1 MLRLIQGEVFGLS
14 SVAFFAFALAASTIV
29 WANTANAVSLRVKLA
44 CSRDYYALCSQ
55 FASDSAETRQCMR
68 AAGNKLS
75 PRCINALVE
84 EGEVS
89 VTEVSRRAAQLRQ

>member
-1 MLRLIQGEVFGLS
+1 MEGKTLRPRAIV
-14 SVAFFAFALAASTIV
+14 LAALGAAASAMAWT
-29 WANTANAVSLRVKLA
+29 TGANAVSLRVKLA

-68 AAGNKLS
+68 AAGGKLS
-75 PRCINALVE
+75 TRCINALVE

>member
-1 MLRLIQGEVFGLS
+1 MPMLKRSGAFCSRPGAF
-14 SVAFFAFALAASTIV
+14 VAIV
-29 WANTANAVSLRVKLA
+29 VAIAGGAWTTSANAVSLRVKLA

-75 PRCINALVE
+75 PRCIDALVE

-89 VTEVSRRAAQLRQ
+89 VTEVSRRSVQLRQ

>member
-1 MLRLIQGEVFGLS
+1 MEGKALRSRSI
-14 SVAFFAFALAASTIV
+14 ALASLAAAASAMV
-29 WANTANAVSLRVKLA
+29 WTTGANAVSLRVKLA

-68 AAGNKLS
+68 AAGSKLS
-75 PRCINALVE
+75 SRCINALVE

-89 VTEVSRRAAQLRQ
+89 VTEVSRRSVQLRQ

>member
-1 MLRLIQGEVFGLS
+1 MPMLKRRGVLGARWVALIAVVTGAAS
-14 SVAFFAFALAASTIV
+14 SVVSTN
-29 WANTANAVSLRVKLA
+29 ADAVSLRVKLA

-55 FASDSAETRQCMR
+55 YASDSPETRQCMR
-68 AAGNKLS
+68 AAGHKLS

-89 VTEVSRRAAQLRQ
+89 GTEVARRSAQLRQ

>member
-1 MLRLIQGEVFGLS
+1 MPMLKRSGVFCSRSGVF
-14 SVAFFAFALAASTIV
+14 VAVAIAIAGGV
-29 WANTANAVSLRVKLA
+29 WTTSANAVSLRVKLA

-55 FASDSAETRQCMR
+55 YASDSPETRQCMR

-75 PRCINALVE
+75 PRCINALVA

-89 VTEVSRRAAQLRQ
+89 GVEVARRSAQLR